1 MGAEKVLAML
11 KRAQSFCGSLNAGH
25 LNFSHDEVG
34 GGAKTFRGGGHKKFF
49 PVSRGGPKSFG
60 PANFP
65 FSIPPL
71 PVINDWSLTVRLKY
85 YHDTLI

>member
-34 GGAKTFRGGGHKKFF
+34 GGAKTFRGGGAQKVF
-49 PVSRGGPKSFG
+49 PC
-60 PANFP
+60 
-65 FSIPPL
+65 L
-71 PVINDWSLTVRLKY
+71 
-85 YHDTLI
+85 